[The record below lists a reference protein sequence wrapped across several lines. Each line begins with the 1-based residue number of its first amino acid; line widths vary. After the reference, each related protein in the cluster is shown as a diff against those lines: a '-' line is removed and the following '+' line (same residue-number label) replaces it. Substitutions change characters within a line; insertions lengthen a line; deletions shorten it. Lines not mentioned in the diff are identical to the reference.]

1 MKKVHRCG
9 AAGRS
14 PGIVM
19 MLAML
24 ALGVIVRPAAGQA
37 PRPDAEAAREAIA
50 EGNRVWGR
58 ARVAHDRATF
68 ERMRAPEFYVQSAQG
83 RMTRQEFID
92 MISGG
97 MPGTT
102 LTRFDASVLTV
113 QPAAGG
119 GWTAVILEKLETERP
134 GPDGRPVKGYSL
146 WITRDGW
153 RQAEGRWQITSSE
166 VIGMQAWRDGAAPP
180 LADWE

>member
-1 MKKVHRCG
+1 MKKVHRPG
-9 AAGRS
+9 AAGPS

-24 ALGVIVRPAAGQA
+24 ALCMMVRPAAGQA
-37 PRPDAEAAREAIA
+37 PPTDAAAAREAIA

-68 ERMRAPEFYVQSAQG
+68 ERMLAPEFYVQSSQG
-83 RMTRQEFID
+83 RMTRQEFIE

-97 MPGTT
+97 MPGMT

-113 QPAAGG
+113 QPTADG
-119 GWTAVILEKLETERP
+119 GWTAVILEKLETERT
-134 GPDGRPVKGYSL
+134 GPDGRPAKGYSL

-153 RQAEGRWQITSSE
+153 RQSEGRWQITSSE

-180 LADWE
+180 LPDWD

>member
-1 MKKVHRCG
+1 MKKVGRFG

-14 PGIVM
+14 SGILM
-19 MLAML
+19 MLALL
-24 ALGVIVRPAAGQA
+24 ALGASVRPAAGQA
-37 PRPDAEAAREAIA
+37 PRADAAAAREAIA

-68 ERMRAPEFYVQSAQG
+68 ERMLAPEFYVQSSQG

-113 QPAAGG
+113 QPAADG
-119 GWTAVILEKLETERP
+119 GWSAVILEKLETERP

-153 RQAEGRWQITSSE
+153 RQSGGRWQITSSE
-166 VIGMQAWRDGAAPP
+166 VIGVQTWHDGAAPP
-180 LADWE
+180 LPDWE